1 MNSVFKDNNIV
12 SEARKMNKKLLILPL
27 TMTLLAACNG
37 NNPTSSTDT
46 NTDATNSGESVP
58 SETSSEQGSKTD
70 EKDRVTLVNNV
81 SNGVKKSYEASFD
94 KGVNFTSKLELKG
107 KVDTSTFSDGLLNS
121 NKVDIENITINNK
134 ATYKNIGDK
143 GTHTGFNDIRL
154 AEELL
159 LNVKNVKVD
168 TVQESPD
175 YDEAGQPKETPLHNE
190 VHVEVNEIKDALLN
204 LYLDTSNVY
213 IDRSNIDLSALARAN
228 MPLFT
233 YIVASM
239 NQIDPSQVTE
249 DMVLNF
255 VSQMDQAYPKKI
267 LQPLDERQRPQVD
280 LPDVTSF
287 NTSVDGVKTQVLTY
301 LNLYKD
307 YFTLLKDANDITTL
321 NINLDKEAIKE
332 IVLMNSADDK
342 GMVSPETAKGIE
354 ETFKSFEK
362 ADVHFGVSFDK
373 DFYLSNV
380 NLKADVIYNQIVDEK
395 NYQKIN
401 LSLNFNTD
409 VDFNDPIVIFPANF
423 DDYSPLPPMGQNV
436 EEETDTS
443 EVGGN

>member
-1 MNSVFKDNNIV
+1 
-12 SEARKMNKKLLILPL
+12 MNKKLLILPL

-46 NTDATNSGESVP
+46 NTDASNSSESVP

-107 KVDTSTFSDGLLNS
+107 KVDSSSYNDGLLNS

-159 LNVKNVKVD
+159 LNAKNVKVD
-168 TVQESPD
+168 TVNESPD
-175 YDEAGQPKETPLHNE
+175 YDEEGQPKETPLHSE
-190 VHVEVNEIKDALLN
+190 VHVEVNEVKDALLN

-213 IDRSNIDLSALARAN
+213 IDRSNIDLSALARLN
-228 MPLFT
+228 MPVFT

-287 NTSVDGVKTQVLTY
+287 NTSVDGYKTQVLTY

-321 NINLDKEAIKE
+321 NINLDKDAIKE
-332 IVLMNSADDK
+332 IVLMNSVDDK
-342 GMVSPETAKGIE
+342 GLVPTETAKGIE
-354 ETFKSFEK
+354 ETFKKFEK

-380 NLKADVIYNQIVDEK
+380 NLEVGVIYNDIIDEK
-395 NYQKIN
+395 NYQKVD
-401 LSLNFNTD
+401 LSLKFNTD
-409 VDFNDPIVIFPANF
+409 VDFKDPIVTFPANF
-423 DDYSPLPPMGQNV
+423 DDYSPLPQPGENI
-436 EEETDTS
+436 EEGSDTS
-443 EVGGN
+443 EVEDN

>member
-1 MNSVFKDNNIV
+1 
-12 SEARKMNKKLLILPL
+12 MNKKLLILPL

-46 NTDATNSGESVP
+46 NTDATNSGESIP
-58 SETSSEQGSKTD
+58 SETSSDEGSKTD
-70 EKDRVTLVNNV
+70 EQDRVTLVNNV

-94 KGVNFTSKLELKG
+94 KGVNFTTKLELKG

-121 NKVDIENITINNK
+121 NKIDIENITINNK
-134 ATYKNIGDK
+134 ATYKNVGDK

-175 YDEAGQPKETPLHNE
+175 YDQDGQPKETPLHNE
-190 VHVEVNEIKDALLN
+190 VHVEVNEVKDALLN

-213 IDRSNIDLSALARAN
+213 LDRSNIDLSALARVN

-267 LQPLDERQRPQVD
+267 LQPLGEKERPQVD

-321 NINLDKEAIKE
+321 NINLDKEAIKQ

-342 GMVSPETAKGIE
+342 GLVPPETAKGIE

-373 DFYLSNV
+373 DFYLANV
-380 NLKADVIYNQIVDEK
+380 NLKADVIFNQLIDEK

-423 DDYSPLPPMGQNV
+423 DDYSPLPQMGQNV
-436 EEETDTS
+436 EEETGTS

>member
-1 MNSVFKDNNIV
+1 
-12 SEARKMNKKLLILPL
+12 MNKKLLILPL

-37 NNPTSSTDT
+37 NNPTSSSDT
-46 NTDATNSGESVP
+46 NTDSTNSGESIP
-58 SETSSEQGSKTD
+58 SETSTDEGSKTD
-70 EKDRVTLVNNV
+70 EQDRVTLVNNV

-94 KGVNFTSKLELKG
+94 KGVNFTTKLELKG

-121 NKVDIENITINNK
+121 NKIDIENITINNK
-134 ATYKNIGDK
+134 ASYKNIGDK

-168 TVQESPD
+168 TVQEFPD
-175 YDEAGQPKETPLHNE
+175 YDETGQPKETPAHSE
-190 VHVEVNEIKDALLN
+190 VHVEVNEVKDALLN

-213 IDRSNIDLSALARAN
+213 IDRSNIDLSALARVN

-267 LQPLDERQRPQVD
+267 LQPLGEKERPQVD

-287 NTSVDGVKTQVLTY
+287 NTSVDGAKTQILTY

-321 NINLDKEAIKE
+321 NINLDKEAIKQ

-373 DFYLSNV
+373 DFYLANV
-380 NLKADVIYNQIVDEK
+380 NLKADVIFNQLIDEK

-436 EEETDTS
+436 EEETGTS

>member
-1 MNSVFKDNNIV
+1 
-12 SEARKMNKKLLILPL
+12 MNKKLLILPL

-46 NTDATNSGESVP
+46 NTDSTNSGESIP

-70 EKDRVTLVNNV
+70 EQDRVTLVNNV

-94 KGVNFTSKLELKG
+94 KGVNFTTKLELKG

-134 ATYKNIGDK
+134 ASYKNVGDK

-168 TVQESPD
+168 TVQEFPD
-175 YDEAGQPKETPLHNE
+175 YDESGQPKETPAHNE
-190 VHVEVNEIKDALLN
+190 VHVEVNEVKDALLN

-213 IDRSNIDLSALARAN
+213 IDRSNIDLSALARVN

-267 LQPLDERQRPQVD
+267 LQPLGEKERPQVD

-321 NINLDKEAIKE
+321 NINLDKEAIKQ

-380 NLKADVIYNQIVDEK
+380 NLKADVIYNQLIDEK

-436 EEETDTS
+436 EEETGTS

>member
-1 MNSVFKDNNIV
+1 
-12 SEARKMNKKLLILPL
+12 MNKKLLILPL

-37 NNPTSSTDT
+37 NNPTSSSDT
-46 NTDATNSGESVP
+46 NTDASNPSESVP
-58 SETSSEQGSKTD
+58 SETSSDEGSKTD
-70 EKDRVTLVNNV
+70 ENDRVTLVNNV

-94 KGVNFTSKLELKG
+94 KGVNFTTKLELKG

-134 ATYKNIGDK
+134 ASYKNIGDK

-168 TVQESPD
+168 TVQEFPD
-175 YDEAGQPKETPLHNE
+175 YDESGQPKETPLHNE
-190 VHVEVNEIKDALLN
+190 VHVEVNEVKDALLN

-213 IDRSNIDLSALARAN
+213 IDRSKIDLSALARVN

-267 LQPLDERQRPQVD
+267 LQPLGEKERPQVD

-354 ETFKSFEK
+354 ETFKKFEK

-380 NLKADVIYNQIVDEK
+380 NLKADVIYNQLIDEK